1 MPLVN
6 AQVRWIWYGTFLVID
21 NYLMPSLWD
30 SPCNRHVFLDHK
42 DAFHPLVA
50 DIAKIDG
57 FITQVRDRKRV
68 QYILSNY
75 TRNFLWDLLTHP
87 FSTFK
92 AGLNLTAVE
101 FRAWMGNR
109 SPLFYVECIYYG
121 PIIQSFEGVFG
132 GGPITALNKQTSGR
146 WNEMHTRTCDVTVIR
161 PAYV

>member
-1 MPLVN
+1 MQFFWTKRTKYTGPVFCLLLKVCSDYAHQSQARLLKYLPGDWPSTAWAYSESETEN
-6 AQVRWIWYGTFLVID
+6 GPSTF
-21 NYLMPSLWD
+21 
-30 SPCNRHVFLDHK
+30 
-42 DAFHPLVA
+42 
-50 DIAKIDG
+50 
-57 FITQVRDRKRV
+57 
-68 QYILSNY
+68 LSNY

-132 GGPITALNKQTSGR
+132 GGQITALNKQSSGR